1 MIKSLLETVIPKEQI
16 LCDEPMTKHTSF
28 KVGGKADFFIT
39 AKTIEQVK
47 KVVNVIKENKIPYF
61 IIGNGSNLLVKDGGV
76 RGVVLKVDLKEVT
89 IQKKETEILV
99 TAGAGV
105 LLGFLSRKMKQ
116 QNIAGLEFAC
126 GIPGT
131 IGGAIW
137 MNAGAHGNEMK
148 DIVVSTTV
156 LDETGNLQTLSKEEQ
171 NFSYRSSIFQ
181 QNRQTIVLETT
192 LKVKEGNAEEI
203 EQKMEEYTNYRKTT
217 QPIEYPSAGSTFKR
231 GTDFITAKLIDECG
245 LKGYGVGGAE
255 VSCKHAGFVIN
266 KNKATASD
274 ILELIEQIKKHV
286 REKFQKEL
294 ELEVQIIG
302 EDKK

>member
-61 IIGNGSNLLVKDGGV
+61 VIGNGSNLLVKDGGV

-181 QNRQTIVLETT
+181 QNRQTIILETT

-274 ILELIEQIKKHV
+274 ILELIEQIRKHV